1 MGLLD
6 DLRQQTETKKAAEQQ
21 EGFRKEKAEEYYR
34 EKIQPQLKKL
44 YTHYSEITKHLN
56 YVKLET
62 KATYIVNAAGQ
73 TAEFQQGDYKIQVDS
88 MDATT
93 FVSIRCKCN
102 RNSNI
107 EFMVTDPSAIN
118 KHKAFLNQFGFDY
131 QTYPRNNNEPG
142 ARFSVVPEI
151 VAELLFEVNKE
162 QGKIIL
168 KVINFEELGVRV
180 RELRPDDIND
190 TFMDGLDRFIIREN
204 KDFFKLGIDDKAKE
218 EIRAMVQQEQRRRAE
233 ELKEMERLA
242 QEEALREKMEKENKG
257 IKKGIK
263 LVQNIPVK
271 KLFKHG

>member
-6 DLRQQTETKKAAEQQ
+6 DLRKQTESKKAVEQQ

-34 EKIQPQLKKL
+34 KHIQPKLKKI
-44 YTHYSEITKHLN
+44 YSHYSELTKHLN
-56 YVKLET
+56 YVKPDT

-73 TAEFQQGDYKIQVDS
+73 TADFQQGEYKIQVDS

-93 FVSIRCKCN
+93 FVSIRCKCT
-102 RNSNI
+102 RPTNI

-118 KHKAFLNQFGFDY
+118 KNKAFLNQYGFDY

-151 VAELLFEVNKE
+151 VAELLFEINKD
-162 QGKIIL
+162 QGKVIL

-180 RELRPDDIND
+180 RELTPQDITD
-190 TFMDGLDRFIIREN
+190 EFLDGLDRFVIREN

-218 EIRAMVQQEQRRRAE
+218 EIRARVQMEQQRRAE

-242 QEEALREKMEKENKG
+242 QEEALRAKMEKENKG

-263 LVQNIPVK
+263 LAQNIPVK